1 MPLFEWRFLKGVLQV
16 NRFFYYHPSC
26 EFLFFF
32 FVISVSMAVHNPF
45 FLAIS
50 FFTSFA
56 YLLRLKGK
64 SALLQMFKFILPL
77 LVIVTVLNGFMNSYG
92 FTVLFELP
100 WGNSVTAEALFYGF
114 CQGLVFT
121 SVIMW
126 FMCYNEILTSEKF
139 LYLFGKIFPNI
150 TLMISM
156 ILRFIPHFK
165 QKSEE
170 IRQSRQGAGIRKEKK
185 WAESIA
191 VFSTLVSYCLESSI
205 SLSLSMKSK
214 GYPSEKR
221 KPYCRYKF
229 KSKDWKYIL
238 ITSANVLVV
247 SACIFSGKSMFLFEP
262 ELYFENSLLFVL
274 SCICFFVVCISP
286 LAIDLTEDFKWRI
299 LKLKM

>member
-1 MPLFEWRFLKGVLQV
+1 M

-32 FVISVSMAVHNPF
+32 FVISVSMTVKNPF
-45 FLAIS
+45 FLAVS
-50 FFTSFA
+50 FVSSFA
-56 YLLRLKGK
+56 YLLKLKGK
-64 SALLQMFKFILPL
+64 SAFSKMFKFILPL
-77 LVIVTVLNGFMNSYG
+77 LIVVTALNGLTNTYG

-126 FMCYNEILTSEKF
+126 FICYNEILTSEKF

-156 ILRFIPHFK
+156 ILRFIPNFS
-165 QKSEE
+165 QKAEE
-170 IRQSRQGAGIRKEKK
+170 IRQSRQGAGIQKEKK
-185 WAESIA
+185 TTESVA
-191 VFSTLVSYCLESSI
+191 VFSALVSYCLESSI

-229 KSKDWKYIL
+229 KSKDLCYIL
-238 ITSANVLVV
+238 IISANIFVVLV
-247 SACIFSGKSMFLFEP
+247 CIFSGKSMFLFEP
-262 ELYFENSLLFVL
+262 ELYFENSLLFDL
-274 SCICFFVVCISP
+274 SCICFFVICISP
-286 LAIDLTEDFKWRI
+286 LVIDLTEDLKWRI